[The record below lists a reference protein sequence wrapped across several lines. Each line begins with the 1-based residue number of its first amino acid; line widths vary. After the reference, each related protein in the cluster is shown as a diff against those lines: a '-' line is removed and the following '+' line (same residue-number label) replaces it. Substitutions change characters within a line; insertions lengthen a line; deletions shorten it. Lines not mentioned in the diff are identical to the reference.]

1 MALWLFL
8 GGFLA
13 VVVAIICLVVY
24 IRRRIRRFRSSL
36 PDTRLLDGLIGAMG
50 RGELDFEMEESQ
62 RSLNG
67 CDRFLLPQ
75 ILQDFPDFD
84 PDQAKNLCKD
94 YLRDRYR
101 GKSAFTVYD
110 VVYAQYLRSGIQKTI
125 IMQAAASYM
134 NGGKKKQIRCEV
146 DYAYHV
152 DTASETI
159 AANCPNCGAALGYGI
174 TVCPY
179 CDSRVA
185 NVMGNAWKFT
195 NLREN

>member
-1 MALWLFL
+1 MAFWLFF

-13 VVVAIICLVVY
+13 VVLVVVILVLV
-24 IRRRIRRFRSSL
+24 IRREYQKLKSSSPALRIVSEFVK
-36 PDTRLLDGLIGAMG
+36 GLHS
-50 RGELDFEMEESQ
+50 GELDFEVPEEPK
-62 RSLNG
+62 SLNR
-67 CDRFLLPQ
+67 CDSLLIPQ
-75 ILQDFPDFD
+75 ILKDFPDFD
-84 PDQAKNLCKD
+84 VDQARSLFKD
-94 YLRDRYR
+94 FIRQRYSGKQAFTIHAIGISRYLR
-101 GKSAFTVYD
+101 T
-110 VVYAQYLRSGIQKTI
+110 GIQKTI
-125 IMQAAASYM
+125 VMQAAASYM